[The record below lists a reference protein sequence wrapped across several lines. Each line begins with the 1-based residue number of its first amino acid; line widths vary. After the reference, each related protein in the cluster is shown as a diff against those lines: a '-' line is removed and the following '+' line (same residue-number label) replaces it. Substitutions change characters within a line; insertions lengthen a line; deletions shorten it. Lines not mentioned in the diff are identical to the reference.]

1 MKKLLILITVV
12 LASQLLEATDTMVFK
27 GYTAQ
32 AKYAGDTLYPV
43 VGIGERK
50 PLILKDGEVLE
61 TDQGWIQLK
70 EHKKISDMSLEI
82 ASVDE
87 RWNEKALVLRM
98 DVQSSEPMQ
107 NVYALLVYEL
117 PGKSLPRCKYEKL
130 PTLTGESQPLRL
142 RFNTNNLPEGTGWSL
157 HFYRGQ
163 QELYTNRS
171 EDMRE
176 ATPKEAFNLK
186 LARHLAM
193 VGNGDANPAPFYM
206 PISKA
211 DESILPDGKPVTV
224 KVKLTI
230 KKDGRADNI
239 SFPDPVSP
247 SLENHITANVREWL
261 FFPRISNGKA
271 VNQSA
276 VLPIQ
281 L

>member
-1 MKKLLILITVV
+1 MKKLLILITAV
-12 LASQLLEATDTMVFK
+12 LASQFLEATDTMMFK

-32 AKYAGDTLYPV
+32 AKYADDTLYPV
-43 VGIGERK
+43 VGIGESK

-70 EHKKISDMSLEI
+70 EQKKISDMSLEI

-87 RWNEKALVLRM
+87 RWNEKALILRM
-98 DVQSSEPMQ
+98 EVKSSEPMQ

-117 PGKSLPRCKYEKL
+117 PGKPLPRCKYEKL

-142 RFNTNNLPEGTGWSL
+142 RFSTNNLPEGTGWSL
-157 HFYRGQ
+157 HFYRGL
-163 QELYTNRS
+163 QELYTN
-171 EDMRE
+171 
-176 ATPKEAFNLK
+176 K
-186 LARHLAM
+186 LGGHGGSDARAGLQTEIGASH
-193 VGNGDANPAPFYM
+193 GHDRQWGRNPAPFYM

-211 DESILPDGKPVTV
+211 DESILPDGKPATV

-230 KKDGRADNI
+230 MKDGRADNI

-247 SLENHITANVREWL
+247 NLENHITANVREWL
-261 FFPRISNGKA
+261 FFPRIKNGKA